1 MGKEYRPE
9 LVDDKLLRK
18 EVLESMINSELIYQQ
33 TIKLGM
39 RTSDGVLRELIKNSP
54 TFQVNGKFSQAAYEN
69 AARRQGLT
77 TDGYELQMRRLLVSD
92 QLVRAVSGSEIVTP
106 AALKE
111 SLRLVDQRRKLDYL
125 VIPTSGYISAV
136 ELKQDE
142 VDSYYNSNKQI
153 FMSSERL
160 KLEYLDLD
168 IKNIAQTVKVKD
180 EDLLGFYEQQK
191 SNYVLPE
198 GRRASHILILAEDQ
212 TDKAA
217 LAKAR
222 EAAETALIRVNAG
235 EEFAV
240 VAKEIS
246 QDPGSAESG
255 GDLGFFGKDVMDPA
269 FEKAAFELEK
279 GAVSELVQ
287 SQFGF
292 HIIKLTDIRP
302 EVGKSFEQARPD
314 VLEAYRREEAGRL
327 FYEYA
332 ERLGDLAYEDPDSL
346 EPAADALGLKI
357 QTSDWMG
364 RDGGEGVLAASRVI
378 TTAFSEDVLVQRH
391 NSELL
396 ELGAEHVMVLRVAEY
411 EESRPQS
418 LENVRTEIESVLKQR
433 AAAKLAEQNGK
444 QLLTAISGG
453 AALEKLAE
461 EYGAK
466 LYQPG
471 VIGRAAKEIPGEI
484 LDTLFTMPRPD
495 GEKPVFGETT
505 LGNGDYA
512 IIALYQV
519 SDGSA
524 DILAEQDRNNVKRS
538 LERMLGQTSF
548 NHMIGNVRD
557 NSEIVIPEQ
566 KQQ

>member
-1 MGKEYRPE
+1 
-9 LVDDKLLRK
+9 
-18 EVLESMINSELIYQQ
+18 
-33 TIKLGM
+33 
-39 RTSDGVLRELIKNSP
+39 
-54 TFQVNGKFSQAAYEN
+54 
-69 AARRQGLT
+69 
-77 TDGYELQMRRLLVSD
+77 
-92 QLVRAVSGSEIVTP
+92 
-106 AALKE
+106 
-111 SLRLVDQRRKLDYL
+111 
-125 VIPTSGYISAV
+125 
-136 ELKQDE
+136 
-142 VDSYYNSNKQI
+142 
-153 FMSSERL
+153 
-160 KLEYLDLD
+160 
-168 IKNIAQTVKVKD
+168 
-180 EDLLGFYEQQK
+180 
-191 SNYVLPE
+191 
-198 GRRASHILILAEDQ
+198 
-212 TDKAA
+212 
-217 LAKAR
+217 
-222 EAAETALIRVNAG
+222 
-235 EEFAV
+235 
-240 VAKEIS
+240 
-246 QDPGSAESG
+246 
-255 GDLGFFGKDVMDPA
+255 
-269 FEKAAFELEK
+269 
-279 GAVSELVQ
+279 
-287 SQFGF
+287 
-292 HIIKLTDIRP
+292 
-302 EVGKSFEQARPD
+302 
-314 VLEAYRREEAGRL
+314 
-327 FYEYA
+327 
-332 ERLGDLAYEDPDSL
+332 
-346 EPAADALGLKI
+346 LKI

-433 AAAKLAEQNGK
+433 AASKLAEQKGK
-444 QLLTAISGG
+444 MLLTAMSGG
-453 AALEKLAE
+453 AALEQLADDH
-461 EYGAK
+461 GAK